1 MCIRDRTTRSE
12 VTTAEGYD
20 ALYLSQ
26 EVPLWVVVHFC
37 IPGRMGAS
45 SSDMPIINRL
55 IYQILL
61 DWKQYEYCYEIL
73 EFPNPR
79 PTQPKKN
86 WVKSGF
92 WALKVAK
99 VAFGP
104 LFPTGNLF
112 SWVGIGFV

>member
-1 MCIRDRTTRSE
+1 
-12 VTTAEGYD
+12 
-20 ALYLSQ
+20 
-26 EVPLWVVVHFC
+26 
-37 IPGRMGAS
+37 MGAS